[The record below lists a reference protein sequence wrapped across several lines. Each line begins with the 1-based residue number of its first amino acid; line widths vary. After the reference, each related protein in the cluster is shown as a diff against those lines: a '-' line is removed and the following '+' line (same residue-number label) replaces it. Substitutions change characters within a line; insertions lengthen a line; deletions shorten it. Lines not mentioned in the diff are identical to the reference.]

1 MKGFGDGF
9 TAMVFLHAFEEL
21 RQHLR
26 AKGTTRGEKRRIV
39 PSKINNLVRFVA

>member
-1 MKGFGDGF
+1 MKGFGDEF
-9 TAMVFLHAFEEL
+9 TAVVFLHSFEEL

-26 AKGTTRGEKRRIV
+26 AKGTTRGEKRRII